1 MFKTFNC
8 VCIIFSNRHYVLPK
22 KIRIETRMCRRDNKP
37 TRDQKT
43 AQDQQLVFD
52 TAKKK
57 KKKKQQK
64 RRTAVDP

>member
-1 MFKTFNC
+1 MYNFFKPSLCPT
-8 VCIIFSNRHYVLPK
+8 K

-57 KKKKQQK
+57 RKEE
-64 RRTAVDP
+64 TAEEKDCC